1 MTTHLPRTILD
12 DRELWTLPAGSKV
25 RELNSPRRELIVS
38 PYSHQWLWHG
48 EHPVPINDI
57 EMPVEVIA

>member
-1 MTTHLPRTILD
+1 MTAQLPRTILD
-12 DRELWTLPAGSKV
+12 DRELWALPAGSKV
-25 RELNSPRRELIVS
+25 RELDGPRRELIVS